1 MSSERRMLIL
11 FPKLSSRDL
20 CVIAVLT
27 ALCVG
32 VSYAL
37 IGVPNVNVMDL
48 VVFVTGFVFG
58 APIGV
63 ATGVL
68 AWFVYGAI
76 NPLGFNAPIWL
87 ATMVGEAAFG
97 VVGGVLGRMSYKD
110 AGKPFNAFRFSCEMA
125 LWGLIVTIIYDLF
138 TNLVYAF
145 SFKIPIV
152 AAIVAGWFLPPW
164 FGILHGVSNLLLFF
178 SAVYPLTKAIRAL
191 RGGDKA

>member
-1 MSSERRMLIL
+1 MLIL
-11 FPKLSSRDL
+11 FPQLTSRDL

-37 IGVPNVNVMDL
+37 IGLPNVNVMDL

-58 APIGV
+58 APMGV

-68 AWFVYGAI
+68 AWFVYGTI
-76 NPLGFNAPIWL
+76 NPLGFNVPIWL
-87 ATMVGEAAFG
+87 ATMGGEAAFG
-97 VVGGVLGRMSYKD
+97 VVGGVLGRISYKD

-125 LWGLIVTIIYDLF
+125 LWGLIVTIVYDLF

-164 FGILHGVSNLLLFF
+164 FGILHEVSNLLLFF
-178 SAVYPLTKAIRAL
+178 FAVYPLTKAIRTL
-191 RGGDKA
+191 RGGEKA

>member
-1 MSSERRMLIL
+1 MRAERRMLVL
-11 FPKLSSRDL
+11 FPKLTARDL

-37 IGVPNVNVMDL
+37 IGLPNVNVMDL

-76 NPLGFNAPIWL
+76 NPLGFNIPIWM
-87 ATMVGEAAFG
+87 ATMAGEAAFG
-97 VVGGVLGRMSYKD
+97 VVGGVLGRMSHQD
-110 AGKPFNAFRFSCEMA
+110 AGKPVNAFRFSCEMA
-125 LWGLIVTIIYDLF
+125 LWGLIVTVIYDLF

-145 SFKIPIV
+145 AFQVPVV

-178 SAVYPLTKAIRAL
+178 SAVYPLTKTIGTL